1 MARNRLLLDM
11 TRRFTPAGFCIVQLG
26 NVHHC
31 RAMSIRRP
39 LFCLLVR
46 PAPPLGSDHH
56 PEASGPVVSRRL
68 MTVPGIGPICAN
80 ANRRSSTDLT
90 AAYFRLDFLIEA
102 HIAPMPIRGGN

>member
-31 RAMSIRRP
+31 RAMRIRRP
-39 LFCLLVR
+39 CFACWSDR
-46 PAPPLGSDHH
+46 PHLRAPTITRKR
-56 PEASGPVVSRRL
+56 SGPVVSRRL

-80 ANRRSSTDLT
+80 AI
-90 AAYFRLDFLIEA
+90 AALAPPAQTLRP
-102 HIAPMPIRGGN
+102 HIFD

>member
-1 MARNRLLLDM
+1 MARNRLPLDM

-46 PAPPLGSDHH
+46 PASLRAPTITRKR
-56 PEASGPVVSRRL
+56 SGPVVSPRL
-68 MTVPGIGPICAN
+68 MTVPGIGPICVN
-80 ANRRSSTDLT
+80 AIAVLAPPAETLRP
-90 AAYFRLDFLIEA
+90 
-102 HIAPMPIRGGN
+102 HIFD

>member
-31 RAMSIRRP
+31 RAMSIKRP

-46 PAPPLGSDHH
+46 PAPH
-56 PEASGPVVSRRL
+56 PSGLRPSPSGPVVSRRL
-68 MTVPGIGPICAN
+68 MTVSGIGPICAN
-80 ANRRSSTDLT
+80 AI
-90 AAYFRLDFLIEA
+90 AALAPPAETLRP
-102 HIAPMPIRGGN
+102 HIFD